1 MIRDRQR
8 IYLDSVAGF
17 GPVLDIG
24 SGRGE
29 FLDLLEEA
37 GIERRG
43 VDIDPGM
50 VARCHEKGHA
60 NVVEADAL
68 DHLQSLGGHSIGCI
82 FSSQVIEHLDYDD
95 LRMLLERGIEVLR
108 PGGVLIAETVNPH
121 SARALKTFWVDPTH
135 RAPLFPETMLA
146 LCQLAGYASAHVF
159 CPNGSG
165 DWENDRT
172 REGEYAILAK
182 APEQDANG
190 S

>member
-1 MIRDRQR
+1 
-8 IYLDSVAGF
+8 
-17 GPVLDIG
+17 VLDIG

-37 GIERRG
+37 GIECRG

-50 VARCHEKGHA
+50 VARCHEKGHGDVA
-60 NVVEADAL
+60 EADAL
-68 DHLQSLGGHSIGCI
+68 DHLRSLGEHSIGCI
-82 FSSQVIEHLDYDD
+82 FSAQVIEHLEYGD
-95 LRMLLERGIEVLR
+95 LRMLLERSIEVLR
-108 PGGVLIAETVNPH
+108 PGGLLIAETVNPH

-135 RAPLFPETMLA
+135 RSPLFPETMLA

-165 DWENDRT
+165 DWESDRV

-182 APEQDANG
+182 APELHADG